1 MSNAYS
7 VSPQQ
12 IVGDAERFLRAH
24 YHVDFAQAKDFQL
37 HDALAEAV
45 MLAIA
50 PKWAQDEQNL
60 QQRRRACYISA
71 EYLMGR
77 LWHNNLCCLGIY
89 DAVEELLSSRGVH
102 LSDLEDI
109 EDAALGNGG
118 LGRLAACYLDAA
130 AAQDIPLSGYG
141 LYYRFGLFKQ
151 SFTDGRQTEAPDDWT
166 LHGDPWSV
174 RREDEAVIVPFAGF
188 SVRAVP
194 YDMPVIGLRGV
205 IRTLR
210 LWKAE
215 PLEPIDMPA
224 FNDQNYEK
232 ASRETVRA
240 ADITALLYPGDSKR
254 AGKVLRL
261 RQQYLLCSAAVQD
274 LLRQCPEHENF
285 AARFAV
291 QLNDT
296 HPTMAVPELIRLLTA
311 EGMDFDKAA
320 QIAFDAF
327 SFTNHTVMP
336 EALECWSESLM
347 RSVAP
352 QLIPIIRRLDAKLRE
367 QGHEGL
373 YIIENH
379 TIHMANMALACT
391 HCTNGV
397 AELHTQILK
406 ERVFADWHRAYPDR
420 IQNITNGITPRRWL
434 GVCNPELT
442 NLLRDTLGSDDFL
455 TDLGKIDALR
465 DHIDDALI
473 DRFMAVKR
481 AKKTQLRAYIRTH
494 EGVDLPENFLYD
506 VQIKRLHEY
515 KRQLMNAL
523 SLVDLYWCLK
533 EDESLRAAFP
543 PTAVIFG
550 AKAAAGYDR
559 AKSIIYFC
567 NKVAERINGD
577 PEVNDRL
584 RVVFVQNYNCSYAER
599 IIPAADIS
607 QQISPAGTE
616 ASGTG
621 NMKLMLNGAI
631 TLGTMDGANI
641 EIARQ
646 AGQENEYIFGA
657 SAQEIDAIRETYNP
671 NDIYRAS
678 PRIRRAVDAL
688 VDGSICPAD
697 DGLTELY
704 NALLKGA
711 SWHRPDHHFLLLDF
725 SSYQAA
731 RLRAYAEYK
740 DEPRE
745 FARKCLLNIAGA
757 GPFSADRAVKQY
769 AQNIWHI

>member
-1 MSNAYS
+1 M
-7 VSPQQ
+7 
-12 IVGDAERFLRAH
+12 
-24 YHVDFAQAKDFQL
+24 
-37 HDALAEAV
+37 
-45 MLAIA
+45 
-50 PKWAQDEQNL
+50 
-60 QQRRRACYISA
+60 
-71 EYLMGR
+71 
-77 LWHNNLCCLGIY
+77 
-89 DAVEELLSSRGVH
+89 
-102 LSDLEDI
+102 
-109 EDAALGNGG
+109 
-118 LGRLAACYLDAA
+118 
-130 AAQDIPLSGYG
+130 
-141 LYYRFGLFKQ
+141 
-151 SFTDGRQTEAPDDWT
+151 EAPDDWT
-166 LHGDPWSV
+166 KHGDPWSV
-174 RREDEAVIVPFAGF
+174 RREDESVIVRFANF

-210 LWKAE
+210 LWRAE
-215 PLEPIDMPA
+215 PVEPIDMPA

-232 ASRETVRA
+232 ASREAVRA
-240 ADITALLYPGDSKR
+240 ADMTALLYPGDSKR
-254 AGKVLRL
+254 AGKTLRL
-261 RQQYLLCSAAVQD
+261 RQQYLLCSATVQD
-274 LLRQCPEHENF
+274 LLRQCPQRERF
-285 AARFAV
+285 AEQFAV

-296 HPTMAVPELIRLLTA
+296 HPTMAVPELIRILTSD
-311 EGMDFDKAA
+311 GMDFEQAA
-320 QIAFDAF
+320 EIAFRAF

-347 RSVAP
+347 RAVAP
-352 QLIPIIRRLDAKLRE
+352 EMIPIIRRLDEHLRA

-373 YIIENH
+373 CIVENH
-379 TIHMANMALACT
+379 TIHMANLAIACT

-397 AELHTQILK
+397 AELHTHILK

-420 IQNITNGITPRRWL
+420 LQNVTNGITPRRWL

-442 NLLRDTLGSDDFL
+442 ALLSDTLGGDDFL
-455 TDLGKIDALR
+455 TDLARLGALR
-465 DHIDDALI
+465 EHLDDALI
-473 DRFMAVKR
+473 DCFMAVKR
-481 AKKTQLRAYIRTH
+481 QKKAQLRAYIRAH
-494 EGVDLPENFLYD
+494 EDVDLPENFLYD
-506 VQIKRLHEY
+506 VQVKRLHEY

-523 SLVDLYWCLK
+523 SLVDLYNCLK
-533 EDESLRAAFP
+533 EDEDFRAAFP
-543 PTAVIFG
+543 PVAVIFG

-599 IIPAADIS
+599 IIPAADLS

-631 TLGTMDGANI
+631 TLGTLDGANI
-641 EIARQ
+641 EIAQQ

-657 SAQEIDAIRETYNP
+657 TAQEIDAIRETYNP

-688 VDGSICPAD
+688 VDGSICEPDA
-697 DGLTELY
+697 GLTELHD
-704 NALLKGA
+704 ALLKGA

-725 SSYQAA
+725 AAYQAA
-731 RLRAYAEYK
+731 RLRAYMEYK
-740 DEPRE
+740 DEPRA

-757 GPFSADRAVKQY
+757 GPFSADRAVCQY
-769 AQNIWHI
+769 AENIWRV

>member
-1 MSNAYS
+1 MTNAYS

-12 IVGDAERFLRAH
+12 IVSDAERFLRAR
-24 YHVDFAQAKDFQL
+24 YHVDFANAHDFQL
-37 HDALAEAV
+37 HDAIAQAV
-45 MLAIA
+45 MLSIA
-50 PKWAQDEQNL
+50 PKWAQDEQEL
-60 QQRRRACYISA
+60 RQRRRACYISA

-77 LWHNNLCCLGIY
+77 LWHNNLCCLGVY
-89 DAVEELLSSRGVH
+89 NEVEKLLNQQGAH
-102 LSDLEDI
+102 LSDMEDI

-130 AAQDIPLSGYG
+130 AAQNIPLSGYG

-151 SFTDGRQTEAPDDWT
+151 SFEDGRQVEAPDDWT
-166 LHGDPWSV
+166 KHGDPWSV
-174 RREDEAVIVPFAGF
+174 RREDESVIVRFANF

-210 LWKAE
+210 LWMAE
-215 PLEPIDMPA
+215 PVEPIDMPA

-232 ASRETVRA
+232 ASREAVRA
-240 ADITALLYPGDSKR
+240 ADMTALLYPGDSKR
-254 AGKVLRL
+254 AGKTLRL
-261 RQQYLLCSAAVQD
+261 RQQYLLCSATVQD
-274 LLRQCPEHENF
+274 LLRQCPQRERF
-285 AARFAV
+285 AEQFAV

-296 HPTMAVPELIRLLTA
+296 HPTMAVPELIRILTSD
-311 EGMDFDKAA
+311 GMDFEQAA
-320 QIAFDAF
+320 EIAFRAF

-347 RSVAP
+347 RAVEP
-352 QLIPIIRRLDAKLRE
+352 ELIPIIRRLDEHLRA

-373 YIIENH
+373 CIVENH
-379 TIHMANMALACT
+379 TIHMANLAIACT

-397 AELHTQILK
+397 AELHTHILK

-420 IQNITNGITPRRWL
+420 LQNVTNGITPRRWL

-442 NLLRDTLGSDDFL
+442 ALLSDTLGGDDFL
-455 TDLGKIDALR
+455 TDLARLGALR
-465 DHIDDALI
+465 EHLDDALI
-473 DRFMAVKR
+473 DCFMAVKR
-481 AKKTQLRAYIRTH
+481 QKKAQLRAYIRAH
-494 EGVDLPENFLYD
+494 EDVDLPENFLYD
-506 VQIKRLHEY
+506 VQVKRLHEY

-523 SLVDLYWCLK
+523 SLVDLYNCLK
-533 EDESLRAAFP
+533 EDEDFRAAFP
-543 PTAVIFG
+543 PVAVIFG

-599 IIPAADIS
+599 IIPAADLS

-631 TLGTMDGANI
+631 TLGTLDGANI
-641 EIARQ
+641 EIAQQ

-657 SAQEIDAIRETYNP
+657 TAQEIDAIRETYNP

-688 VDGSICPAD
+688 VDGSICEPDA
-697 DGLTELY
+697 GLTELY
-704 NALLKGA
+704 DALLKGA

-725 SSYQAA
+725 AAYQAA
-731 RLRAYAEYK
+731 RLRAYMEYK
-740 DEPRE
+740 DEPRA

-757 GPFSADRAVKQY
+757 GPFSADRAVCQY
-769 AQNIWHI
+769 AENIWRV

>member
-1 MSNAYS
+1 MSNFTDRLASHVRAESGRTPETSSEMEFWSGMSRVVVDHLADDWEATTRAYAATRQQHS
-7 VSPQQ
+7 VS
-12 IVGDAERFLRAH
+12 AEF
-24 YHVDFAQAKDFQL
+24 
-37 HDALAEAV
+37 
-45 MLAIA
+45 
-50 PKWAQDEQNL
+50 
-60 QQRRRACYISA
+60 
-71 EYLMGR
+71 LMGR
-77 LWHNNLCCLGIY
+77 ALLNNLLNLGLV
-89 DAVEELLSSRGVH
+89 DEAEKAVESHGKNLADV
-102 LSDLEDI
+102 LEA
-109 EDAALGNGG
+109 EHDAALGNGG

-130 AAQDIPLSGYG
+130 AAQNIPLSGYG

-151 SFTDGRQTEAPDDWT
+151 SVEDGRQVEAPDDWT
-166 LHGDPWSV
+166 KHGDPWSV
-174 RREDEAVIVPFAGF
+174 RREDESVIVRFANF

-210 LWKAE
+210 LWRAE
-215 PLEPIDMPA
+215 PVEPIDMPA

-232 ASRETVRA
+232 ASREAVRA
-240 ADITALLYPGDSKR
+240 ADMTALLYPGDSKR
-254 AGKVLRL
+254 AGKTLRL
-261 RQQYLLCSAAVQD
+261 RQQYLLCSATVQD
-274 LLRQCPEHENF
+274 LLRQCPQRERF
-285 AARFAV
+285 AEQFAV

-296 HPTMAVPELIRLLTA
+296 HPTMAVPELIRILTSD
-311 EGMDFDKAA
+311 GMDFEQAA
-320 QIAFDAF
+320 EIAFRAF

-347 RSVAP
+347 RAVAP
-352 QLIPIIRRLDAKLRE
+352 ELIPIIRRLDEHLRA

-373 YIIENH
+373 CIVENH
-379 TIHMANMALACT
+379 TIHMANLAIACT

-397 AELHTQILK
+397 AELHTHILK

-420 IQNITNGITPRRWL
+420 LQNVTNGITPRRWL

-442 NLLRDTLGSDDFL
+442 ALLSDTLGGDDFL
-455 TDLGKIDALR
+455 TDLARLGALR
-465 DHIDDALI
+465 EHLDDALI
-473 DRFMAVKR
+473 DCFMAVKR
-481 AKKTQLRAYIRTH
+481 QKKAQLRAYIRAH
-494 EGVDLPENFLYD
+494 EDVDLPENFLYD
-506 VQIKRLHEY
+506 VQVKRLHEY

-523 SLVDLYWCLK
+523 SLVDLYNCLK
-533 EDESLRAAFP
+533 EDEDFRAAFP
-543 PTAVIFG
+543 PVAVIFG

-599 IIPAADIS
+599 IIPAADLS

-631 TLGTMDGANI
+631 TLGTLDGANI
-641 EIARQ
+641 EIAQQ

-657 SAQEIDAIRETYNP
+657 TAQEIDAIRETYNP

-688 VDGSICPAD
+688 VDGSICEPDA
-697 DGLTELY
+697 GLTELY
-704 NALLKGA
+704 DALLKGA

-725 SSYQAA
+725 AAYQAA
-731 RLRAYAEYK
+731 RLRAYMEYK
-740 DEPRE
+740 DEPRA

-757 GPFSADRAVKQY
+757 GPFSADRAVCQY
-769 AQNIWHI
+769 AENIWRV

>member
-1 MSNAYS
+1 MMNKEELKSGILNALHGIDPKTAT
-7 VSPQQ
+7 PQQ
-12 IVGDAERFLRAH
+12 LH
-24 YHVDFAQAKDFQL
+24 QAL
-37 HDALAEAV
+37 GETI
-45 MLAIA
+45 MEAIA
-50 PKWAQDEQNL
+50 PDWNKSMDAHE
-60 QQRRRACYISA
+60 RSRRACYFSM
-71 EYLMGR
+71 EFLVGR
-77 LWHNNLCCLGIY
+77 AVYNNLLVLDVMKEAEAAFAELGVSL
-89 DAVEELLSSRGVH
+89 A
-102 LSDLEDI
+102 DLEVI

-118 LGRLAACYLDAA
+118 LGRLAACFLDSAA
-130 AAQDIPLSGYG
+130 TLDLPLDGYG
-141 LYYRFGLFKQ
+141 IRYKYGLFKQ
-151 SFTDGRQTEAPDDWT
+151 YFEDGFQKEVPDDWMRY
-166 LHGDPWSV
+166 GDAWSV
-174 RREDEAVIVPFAGF
+174 RRDEDAVLVEFEGQT
-188 SVRAVP
+188 VRAVP

-215 PLEPIDMPA
+215 PVEPIDMPA

-232 ASRETVRA
+232 ASREAVRA

-254 AGKVLRL
+254 AGKTLRL
-261 RQQYLLCSAAVQD
+261 RQQYLLCSATVQD
-274 LLRQCPEHENF
+274 LLRQCPQRERF
-285 AARFAV
+285 AEQFAV

-296 HPTMAVPELIRLLTA
+296 HPTMAVPELIRILTS
-311 EGMDFDKAA
+311 EGMDFEQAA
-320 QIAFDAF
+320 EIAFRAF

-347 RSVAP
+347 RAVAP
-352 QLIPIIRRLDAKLRE
+352 ELIPIIRRLDERLRA

-373 YIIENH
+373 CIVENH
-379 TIHMANMALACT
+379 TIHMANLAIACT

-397 AELHTQILK
+397 AELHTHILK

-420 IQNITNGITPRRWL
+420 LQNVTNGITPRRWL

-442 NLLRDTLGSDDFL
+442 ALLSDTLGGDDFL
-455 TDLGKIDALR
+455 TDLARLGALR
-465 DHIDDALI
+465 EHLDDALI

-481 AKKTQLRAYIRTH
+481 QKKAQLRAYIRAH
-494 EGVDLPENFLYD
+494 EDVDLPENFLYD
-506 VQIKRLHEY
+506 VQVKRLHEY

-523 SLVDLYWCLK
+523 SLVDLYNCLK
-533 EDESLRAAFP
+533 EDEDFRAAFP
-543 PTAVIFG
+543 PVAVIFG

-599 IIPAADIS
+599 IIPAADLS

-631 TLGTMDGANI
+631 TLGTLDGANI
-641 EIARQ
+641 EIAQQ

-657 SAQEIDAIRETYNP
+657 TAQEIDAIRETYNP

-688 VDGSICPAD
+688 VDGSICEPDA
-697 DGLTELY
+697 GLTELHD
-704 NALLKGA
+704 ALLKGA

-725 SSYQAA
+725 AAYQAA
-731 RLRAYAEYK
+731 RLRAYMEYK
-740 DEPRE
+740 DEPRA

-757 GPFSADRAVKQY
+757 GPFSADRAVRQY
-769 AQNIWHI
+769 AENIWRV